1 MTANGA
7 RGRGRPVAPVLSA
20 GKITAAA
27 MTLIEARGYGA
38 LTMAAL
44 ARELKVSPSALY
56 NHVTAKQDLLRWIQ
70 DHLNQRLDCSAFA
83 TEAWDVALE
92 RWARS
97 YRDTYAQ
104 HAPLVPVIAVAPIRG
119 APHTVEMYEQVA
131 AGLQRGGWPDALIAE
146 TIVAVESFVLG
157 SAMDATSPVDVFEV
171 GDLVARAPVFTTA
184 VKARRGDDPARA
196 AFELGLTA
204 LVEGL
209 RARLKAVTPG
219 E

>member
-1 MTANGA
+1 
-7 RGRGRPVAPVLSA
+7 
-20 GKITAAA
+20 

-44 ARELKVSPSALY
+44 ARELRVSPSALY

-70 DHLNQRLDCSAFA
+70 DHLNQRIDCSAFA
-83 TEAWDVALE
+83 TEPWDVAVE

-104 HAPLVPVIAVAPIRG
+104 HAPLVPVIAVAPIAG
-119 APHTVEMYEQVA
+119 AAHTVEMYEQVA
-131 AGLQRGGWPDALIAE
+131 AGLREGGWPDPLIAE
-146 TIVAVESFVLG
+146 AIVAVESFVLG
-157 SAMDATSPVDVFEV
+157 SAMDATSPPDVFEV
-171 GDLVARAPVFTTA
+171 GDLAVTAPIFTTA
-184 VKARRGDDPARA
+184 VKARRGDDPAGS

-209 RARLKAVTPG
+209 RARLRTVTTG